1 MNILIKERRMKKKIS
16 FSSIKI
22 NIFHCRE
29 GEMKA
34 DDDEK
39 ERTTDVTILLGLFI
53 IRKVKDILLL
63 LPPPQKIKQVV
74 RL

>member
-1 MNILIKERRMKKKIS
+1 
-16 FSSIKI
+16 
-22 NIFHCRE
+22 
-29 GEMKA
+29 MKA

-39 ERTTDVTILLGLFI
+39 ERTTDMTILLGLFI

-63 LPPPQKIKQVV
+63 LPQKIKQVV